1 MALHIPSSITLLSY
15 LSSIAFYV
23 QKYIFVYKSTQSIF
37 MLIHHTLDEVFR
49 SWSHVAVLRALLDTT
64 NGFTG
69 NEVARVAGMQ
79 PRSAF
84 KALTALEELGMV
96 RRQRGGRDHLFTL
109 NREHFLIRDAILPL
123 YHSELQFSNVVV
135 TALSTILKKPVLCA
149 VIFGSVAR
157 EEETPRSDL
166 DLCCMVQKENE
177 KDIVR
182 EMLDSESSSLY
193 RKFGVK
199 VAPVFFTLAEF
210 RQRAKKKNPLI
221 REIIEHG
228 KVIVGKNPKVLLN
241 G

>member
-1 MALHIPSSITLLSY
+1 MI
-15 LSSIAFYV
+15 
-23 QKYIFVYKSTQSIF
+23 
-37 MLIHHTLDEVFR
+37 IHRTLDEVFR
-49 SWSHVAVLRALLDTT
+49 SWSHVAVLRTLLDTN

-69 NEVARVAGMQ
+69 NEVARAAGMQ

-109 NREHFLIRDAILPL
+109 NREHLLIQEAILPL
-123 YHSELQFSNVVV
+123 YYSELQFSNIVV
-135 TALSTILKKPVLCA
+135 TAISAILKKPILCA
-149 VIFGSVAR
+149 VIFGSIAR
-157 EEETPRSDL
+157 KEETPRSDL
-166 DLCCMVQKENE
+166 DLCCIVKRENE

-182 EMLDSESSSLY
+182 EMLDSESSSLN

-199 VAPVFFTLAEF
+199 VAPIFFTLAEF
-210 RQRAKKKNPLI
+210 RQKAKKKNLLI

-228 KVIVGKNPKVLLN
+228 KVIVGKNLKVLLN